1 MTLHQSHNVSP
12 NSVNAYY
19 TEKPKLNGRRKLI
32 FECIKKL
39 QPVTDRQ
46 IMRHLG
52 FTDPNTTRPRVT
64 ELIKLG
70 YLVEVSN
77 TKDKTTN
84 KTVRQVAVKPD
95 KPEQL
100 RLV

>member
-1 MTLHQSHNVSP
+1 MSQHTTHAVNL
-12 NSVNAYY
+12 NSVDAYY
-19 TEKPKLNGRRKLI
+19 QEKPKLSGRRKLI
-32 FECIKKL
+32 FDCIKKF

-52 FTDPNTTRPRVT
+52 FSDPNTTRPRVT
-64 ELIKLG
+64 ELINMG
-70 YLVEVSN
+70 YVIHVSD

-84 KTVRQVAVKPD
+84 KTVRQVAIKPD